1 MEILTTEFKKS
12 DLDALT
18 NLRQGETK
26 LGQSI
31 VAGTDC
37 LDETV
42 AYVVIGVKESIGP
55 VANGGNVG
63 AEHAFDSFLS
73 SFLNIQDNMY
83 FGNASIGLYG
93 TVKVKQIGVNQTE
106 LMQNVAELD
115 EYLVNLIIP
124 FFEKGK
130 KVILIGGGH
139 NNAYPLMK
147 ALHQIEKKSIAVLN
161 LDPHADFRIL
171 EGRHS
176 GNSFSYAL
184 NEGILSNYGVLG
196 LHQNYNSAEMLG
208 CMHENEVHFTFF
220 EQYIDKERDFISD
233 INTMLSWMKKIPLG
247 VELDMDAIAYMP
259 SSAKTPSG
267 FNLNDAR
274 YYVRRCAKQRE
285 VCYLHL
291 PEAAPVTEVEAKMVG
306 KALAYLV
313 SDFIKVN
320 QQHA

>member
-1 MEILTTEFKKS
+1 
-12 DLDALT
+12 
-18 NLRQGETK
+18 
-26 LGQSI
+26 
-31 VAGTDC
+31 
-37 LDETV
+37 
-42 AYVVIGVKESIGP
+42 VKESIGP
-55 VANGGNVG
+55 VANGGNSG
-63 AEHAFDSFLS
+63 AENGFDSFLA

-83 FGNASIGLYG
+83 LANATIGVYATIEVG
-93 TVKVKQIGVNQTE
+93 QIGVSQVE

-115 EYLVNLIIP
+115 EYVTNLLAP

-147 ALHQIEKKSIAVLN
+147 ALHQVERKAIAVLN

-176 GNSFSYAL
+176 GNSFSYAMK
-184 NEGILSNYGVLG
+184 EEILSNYGVLG
-196 LHQNYNSAEMLG
+196 LHQNYNSAEMLDR
-208 CMHENEVHFTFF
+208 MHDSEVHFTFF
-220 EQYIDKERDFISD
+220 EQYIDKERDFITD

-247 VELDMDAIAYMP
+247 IELDLDAIEYMP

-267 FNLNDAR
+267 FSLNDAR

-285 VCYLHL
+285 ARYLHL
-291 PEAAPVTEVEAKMVG
+291 PEAAPSTDVEKKMVG
-306 KALAYLV
+306 KSLAYLV

-320 QQHA
+320 MQYA